1 MSSDIQ
7 GHLAPHA
14 APNPAAVG
22 EPADPPVAHAGVAG
36 GIPSTVRRM
45 RWFRRIPVLHIDE
58 ERGEGPTVPLLHGI
72 ASWSVTFHHVI
83 PLLER
88 THRCIA
94 IDLLG
99 FGESPAP
106 EWADYTLADH
116 VAAIGRMVA
125 SLRLREPFT
134 VVGHSMGALIGAARY
149 AARRRKRVAK
159 LVMVSPP
166 IYLAPHEIGDVVERA
181 RMDFYLRLFEYLRT
195 NREFTLRHAALV
207 QRLLPTPKAVDITE
221 RNWESFIKS
230 LQHPIESQTA
240 LTQRHRPCQS
250 PHRRHYGRPRRVPL
264 RSRAA
269 HRGADEGGH
278 RPACAGNEPPH
289 RQAPRPN
296 RRYESDHRVIERV
309 PLPCRYE
316 GRKTKR

>member
-1 MSSDIQ
+1 
-7 GHLAPHA
+7 
-14 APNPAAVG
+14 
-22 EPADPPVAHAGVAG
+22 
-36 GIPSTVRRM
+36 M
-45 RWFRRIPVLHIDE
+45 RWFRRIPVRHIAE
-58 ERGEGPTVPLLHGI
+58 ERGEGPTVLLLHGI
-72 ASWSVTFHHVI
+72 ASSSVTFHHVI

-116 VAAIGRMVA
+116 VAAIERMVA

-159 LVMVSPP
+159 HVMVSPP
-166 IYLAPHEIGDVVERA
+166 IYLAPHEIGDVIERA

-195 NREFTLRHAALV
+195 NRKFTLRHAALV
-207 QRLLPTPKAVDITE
+207 QRLLLIPKAVDTTE
-221 RNWESFIKS
+221 RNWEPFIKS
-230 LQHPIESQTA
+230 LRHSIESQTA

-269 HRGADEGGH
+269 HRGADEGG
-278 RPACAGNEPPH
+278 
-289 RQAPRPN
+289 APSGVCGQRTTSSASASPK
-296 RRYESDHRVIERV
+296 SA
-309 PLPCRYE
+309 L
-316 GRKTKR
+316 RK

>member
-7 GHLAPHA
+7 GHLTPHA

-36 GIPSTVRRM
+36 GIPSTLRRM
-45 RWFRRIPVLHIDE
+45 RWFRRMPVLHIAE
-58 ERGEGPTVPLLHGI
+58 ERGGGPTVLLHGI
-72 ASWSVTFHHVI
+72 ASSSVTFHHVI
-83 PLLER
+83 PLLEG

-94 IDLLG
+94 IDLLD

-106 EWADYTLADH
+106 VWADYTLADH
-116 VAAIGRMVA
+116 VAAVERMVA
-125 SLRLREPFT
+125 SLRRWEPFT
-134 VVGHSMGALIGAARY
+134 VVGHSSGTLIG

-159 LVMVSPP
+159 LGMVSPP
-166 IYLAPHEIGDVVERA
+166 IYLAPHEIGDVIERA
-181 RMDFYLRLFEYLRT
+181 RMDFYLRLYEYLRT

-207 QRLLPTPKAVDITE
+207 QRLLPIPKAVDITE
-221 RNWESFIKS
+221 RNWEPFIKS
-230 LQHPIESQTA
+230 LQHSIESQTA

-269 HRGADEGGH
+269 HRGADEGDH

-296 RRYESDHRVIERV
+296 RRYESDHRVTERV

>member
-1 MSSDIQ
+1 
-7 GHLAPHA
+7 
-14 APNPAAVG
+14 
-22 EPADPPVAHAGVAG
+22 
-36 GIPSTVRRM
+36 M
-45 RWFRRIPVLHIDE
+45 RWFRRIPVRHI
-58 ERGEGPTVPLLHGI
+58 GEGPTVLLLHGI

-159 LVMVSPP
+159 HVMVSPP
-166 IYLAPHEIGDVVERA
+166 IYLAPHEIGDVIERA
-181 RMDFYLRLFEYLRT
+181 RMDFYLRLYEYLRT

-207 QRLLPTPKAVDITE
+207 QRLLPIPKAVDITE
-221 RNWESFIKS
+221 RNWEPFVKS
-230 LQHPIESQTA
+230 LQHSIESQTTLSDIA
-240 LTQRHRPCQS
+240 HVKAPIDVIMGDLDEFRSEAVLRIVERMMGVTV
-250 PHRRHYGRPRRVPL
+250 RRV
-264 RSRAA
+264 RATNHLIGKRLA
-269 HRGADEGGH
+269 RVVA
-278 RPACAGNEPPH
+278 
-289 RQAPRPN
+289 QA
-296 RRYESDHRVIERV
+296 V
-309 PLPCRYE
+309 
-316 GRKTKR
+316 TA

>member
-1 MSSDIQ
+1 M
-7 GHLAPHA
+7 
-14 APNPAAVG
+14 
-22 EPADPPVAHAGVAG
+22 AHAGVAG
-36 GIPSTVRRM
+36 GIRSTVRRM
-45 RWFRRIPVLHIDE
+45 RWFRRIPVRHIAE
-58 ERGEGPTVPLLHGI
+58 ERGEGPTVLLLHGI
-72 ASWSVTFHHVI
+72 ASSSVTFHHVI

-116 VAAIGRMVA
+116 VAAIERMVA

-159 LVMVSPP
+159 HVMVSPP
-166 IYLAPHEIGDVVERA
+166 IYLAPHEIGDVIERA

-195 NREFTLRHAALV
+195 NRKFTLRHAALV
-207 QRLLPTPKAVDITE
+207 QRLLLIPKAVDTTE
-221 RNWESFIKS
+221 RNWEPFIKS
-230 LQHPIESQTA
+230 LRHSIESQTA

-269 HRGADEGGH
+269 HRGADEG
-278 RPACAGNEPPH
+278 
-289 RQAPRPN
+289 APSGVCGQRTTSSASASPK
-296 RRYESDHRVIERV
+296 SA
-309 PLPCRYE
+309 L
-316 GRKTKR
+316 RK

>member
-1 MSSDIQ
+1 M
-7 GHLAPHA
+7 
-14 APNPAAVG
+14 
-22 EPADPPVAHAGVAG
+22 
-36 GIPSTVRRM
+36 
-45 RWFRRIPVLHIDE
+45 PVLHIAE
-58 ERGEGPTVPLLHGI
+58 ERGEGPTVLLLHGI
-72 ASWSVTFHHVI
+72 ACSSVTFHHVI

-116 VAAIGRMVA
+116 VAAIERMVG
-125 SLRLREPFT
+125 SLRLWEPLT
-134 VVGHSMGALIGAARY
+134 VVGHSMGALIGT
-149 AARRRKRVAK
+149 ARRRKRVAK
-159 LVMVSPP
+159 LVMVSPC
-166 IYLAPHEIGDVVERA
+166 IYLAPHEIGDVIERA
-181 RMDFYLRLFEYLRT
+181 RMDFYLRLYAYLRT

-221 RNWESFIKS
+221 RNWEPFIKS

-240 LTQRHRPCQS
+240 LPQRHRPCQS
-250 PHRRHYGRPRRVPL
+250 PHRRHYGQPRRVPL

-316 GRKTKR
+316 GPKNKEVVVAPMGESN